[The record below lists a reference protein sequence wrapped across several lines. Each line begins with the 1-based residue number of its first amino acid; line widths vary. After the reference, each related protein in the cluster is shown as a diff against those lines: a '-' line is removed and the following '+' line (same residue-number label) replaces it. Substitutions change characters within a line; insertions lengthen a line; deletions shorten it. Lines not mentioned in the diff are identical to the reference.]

1 MNKIIYLFGTV
12 VFAFSQWF
20 IVWVISNKG
29 GHEMV
34 GKYSLYLSIISFIA
48 IFFNLGLRNYIPSD
62 INGKFKSNSY
72 LSLKITSLSFF
83 IVLGTLISFVSDN
96 SLLFFSILLIKFC
109 DSISDFLYALF
120 VKNEEAYL
128 FGYSQIL
135 KLVMLIL
142 MSCLYFYMSYN
153 VEIYLI
159 SVFLCLLFIVFIFD
173 VNKAH
178 VDFKELKIKTR
189 NEYKNI
195 IYNSLPLAISS
206 FIISLS
212 VFIPRYFLDILFS
225 SEAVARFTYITY
237 YSVFFSMV
245 VTSILQV
252 RLPKI
257 SRDAS
262 KTTDFSYHKDSV
274 IIGSGYSVFLIV
286 FFYFIS
292 NPISSYIYNIE
303 PYSSL
308 TLILMSVYSILT
320 LINAYFNIILVAQSK
335 GGYMMR
341 VYILSMVILVVF
353 CYLGGRVLEE
363 NGIYLSICFSS
374 LIQAILMFH
383 YLKRER
389 V

>member
-159 SVFLCLLFIVFIFD
+159 SVFL
-173 VNKAH
+173 
-178 VDFKELKIKTR
+178 
-189 NEYKNI
+189 
-195 IYNSLPLAISS
+195 
-206 FIISLS
+206 
-212 VFIPRYFLDILFS
+212 
-225 SEAVARFTYITY
+225 
-237 YSVFFSMV
+237 
-245 VTSILQV
+245 
-252 RLPKI
+252 
-257 SRDAS
+257 
-262 KTTDFSYHKDSV
+262 
-274 IIGSGYSVFLIV
+274 
-286 FFYFIS
+286 
-292 NPISSYIYNIE
+292 
-303 PYSSL
+303 
-308 TLILMSVYSILT
+308 
-320 LINAYFNIILVAQSK
+320 
-335 GGYMMR
+335 
-341 VYILSMVILVVF
+341 
-353 CYLGGRVLEE
+353 
-363 NGIYLSICFSS
+363 
-374 LIQAILMFH
+374 
-383 YLKRER
+383 
-389 V
+389 